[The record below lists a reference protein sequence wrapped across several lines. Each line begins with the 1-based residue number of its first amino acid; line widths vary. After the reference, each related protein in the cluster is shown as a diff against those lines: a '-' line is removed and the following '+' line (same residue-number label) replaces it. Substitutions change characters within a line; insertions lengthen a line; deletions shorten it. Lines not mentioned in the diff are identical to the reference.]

1 MNDAASEQIP
11 SLEPPMTLAQ
21 ENAVLRAQIVEL
33 KRQLA
38 WFQQQVFGS
47 KSERRLMDLPT
58 QMHFHDLLGEAPT
71 TPPEP
76 DTQTVIYERGTG
88 QKQRSDRDVNDSG
101 LRFSDEVPVQVIR
114 EIPKE
119 LQGPEAD
126 QYEVIGTRITQRLAQ
141 RTSSHV
147 ILQFERPV
155 IKRKADGKLLTPA
168 APATVLERSVADVSF
183 LAGLLVD
190 KFVYHLPLHRQH
202 QRLFRAGITLSRATL
217 TNLCKRSIE
226 LLRPIVEAQLAH
238 VLQSK
243 VLAMDE
249 TPIKA
254 GREGPGKLQ
263 QCWFW
268 PIFGEDDEVVF
279 TFANTRGRRHIENT
293 LKQHFKG
300 TLLTDGYGAYASYQK
315 QVEGLIH
322 AQCWVHGRRTLLEA
336 EAQEP
341 AAVQQAVQFIQNL
354 YAHETQI
361 RLQKLSGEKKR
372 QYRLTHSKPLVDA
385 FFTFCEAQRRRTDL
399 TPSDLWLKSLNY
411 LHKREH
417 QLRVFLEDPDVA
429 MDTNHLEREIRPIP
443 MGKRNWLFCWTELG
457 AEHVGII
464 QSLLST
470 CKLHDINPTTYLIDV
485 LQRVGTHPA
494 KAVEDLTPRRWKAQF
509 AARPL
514 RSRVDDDINRS
525 DTRLHTGH

>member
-1 MNDAASEQIP
+1 MNDAASRQLPAFET
-11 SLEPPMTLAQ
+11 PMTLEQ
-21 ENAVLRAQIVEL
+21 ENAFLRAEIVEL

-38 WFQQQVFGS
+38 WFQQQLFGS
-47 KSERRLMDLPT
+47 KSERRLIDPPEQT
-58 QMHFHDLLGEAPT
+58 HFHDLLGEAPV

-76 DTQTVIYERGTG
+76 DTKTVTYERGTG
-88 QKQRSDRDVNDSG
+88 KKQRSDQDVNGTG
-101 LRFSDEVPVQVIR
+101 LRFSDEVPVLVIQ
-114 EIPKE
+114 EVPDE
-119 LQGPEAD
+119 LKGPEAD
-126 QYEVIGTRITQRLAQ
+126 QYEVIGTKITQRIAQ
-141 RTSSHV
+141 CTTSHV

-155 IKRKADGKLLTPA
+155 LKRKTDGKLLTPA
-168 APATVLERSVADVSF
+168 APEAVLDRSVADVSF
-183 LAGLLVD
+183 LAGMLVD

-202 QRLFRAGITLSRATL
+202 QRLTRSGITLSRATL

-254 GREGPGKLQ
+254 GREGPGKLK

-268 PIFGEDDEVVF
+268 PIYGEDDEVVF
-279 TFANTRGRRHIENT
+279 TFANTRGRMHIEAT
-293 LKQHFKG
+293 LKEHFNG
-300 TLLTDGYGAYASYQK
+300 TLLTDGYGAYASYQQ

-336 EAQEP
+336 EGQEP
-341 AAVQQAVQFIQNL
+341 AAVAQALQLIQNL
-354 YAHETQI
+354 YDHEEQI
-361 RLQKLSGEKKR
+361 RLQKLSDEKKR

-385 FFTFCEAQRRRTDL
+385 FFAFCQEQLRRPDL
-399 TPSDLWLKSLNY
+399 TPSDRWLKSLNY
-411 LHKREH
+411 LQKREH

-443 MGKRNWLFCWTELG
+443 LGKKNWLFCWTELG
-457 AEHVGII
+457 AEHVGLI

-485 LQRVGTHPA
+485 LQRVSQHPA
-494 KAVEDLTPRRWKAQF
+494 KDVADLTPRLWKTKF
-509 AARPL
+509 ADNPL
-514 RSRVDDDINRS
+514 RSQVDQPYPAK
-525 DTRLHTGH
+525 HQ